1 MINLV
6 DFKNFFREI
15 NDRYKKIMDEFLSK
29 ESKILSDI
37 IDMTREWEDEGV
49 RFSYDI
55 EMSIGDRM
63 AIKLEGIRGDDIILS
78 EIIRRESDLIR
89 LSELIEKVE
98 DLSKEINVSINFS
111 GSKRAECLSSLVGR
125 INLAYP
131 DMIFEMSSY
140 NISIKL

>member
-1 MINLV
+1 
-6 DFKNFFREI
+6 
-15 NDRYKKIMDEFLSK
+15 MDEFLSK

-111 GSKRAECLSSLVGR
+111 GSKRVECLKSLLER
-125 INLAYP
+125 IDIAYP
-131 DMIFEMSSY
+131 DMILEINTY
-140 NISIKL
+140 SILLKL